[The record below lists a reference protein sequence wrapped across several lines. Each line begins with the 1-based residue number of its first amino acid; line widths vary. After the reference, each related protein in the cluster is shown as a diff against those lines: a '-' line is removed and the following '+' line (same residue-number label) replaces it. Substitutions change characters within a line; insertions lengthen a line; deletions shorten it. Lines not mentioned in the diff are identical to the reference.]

1 MGADATKSPQ
11 TKSPGRLIGCAVPR
25 LEDPALVTGRGRF
38 IGDIS
43 FPHQLHMRLVRAPYA
58 HARLRRV
65 EVTAARAMPGVVGV
79 WTGADIADLPPIDFR
94 DPANEK
100 LHPYRQPLLAQDRL
114 RYVGEPVAAVF
125 ADDAY
130 RAEDAA
136 DLVTIE
142 AEELPAVLDAAA
154 APDNFAPGLS
164 TEALVMREG
173 YGDVEAAFAAAHAVV
188 ALDLEIGRHSGV
200 PLETRGALARFDA
213 ARDVLELYGAAKVPH
228 RNRDGLARMLGRSA
242 AAVVLKEGNTGGG
255 FGIRG
260 ELYPEDVLVCIAAL
274 RFARPVKW
282 IEDRHEH
289 LMAAN
294 HSRQQ
299 RHHARVAVDAEGHV
313 LALED
318 EFYLDQGAYVRT
330 HGARVVEMTISMLP
344 GPYRIPAY
352 RVCGHF
358 RLTNKTPAAT
368 YRAPGRFEGSFV
380 RERLMDAVADRLG
393 LDRVT
398 LRRRNLI
405 TSAEMPFSR
414 PLTALGTE
422 IVYDSGDYGRLLD
435 KALKRIGWEP
445 LQVELKRRRGRG
457 ELVGAGIGL
466 FVDKGGLGPADGTRI
481 SIDTTGTV
489 ELVTGGSNVGQGF
502 ATAMAQICADTLGV
516 DYRRV
521 RVVYGQTDR
530 IQYGI
535 GAHASRASVMTGGAT
550 HAAAGKVRA
559 KALDMAAALLQ
570 TAPDELDIV
579 EGVVVR
585 RDRPGGSAGG
595 PSITLGEIARHLAP
609 DSPVLGEREPGL
621 AAEGW
626 FRAAHM
632 TYPYGVQIAV
642 LRVDGA
648 TGEVTVERYLAAY
661 DIGRS
666 INPMLVEGQ
675 LVGGIAQGLGGAL
688 YEEFCYDERGEPQ
701 SVTFADYPLPTALE
715 IPPIEILLTEDAPS
729 PLNPLGI
736 KSAGEG
742 GITPVGAVIA
752 AAIDEAIGVPGA
764 VTRLPA
770 TPQRVKALL
779 RAAAQQRHR
788 NAAAGE

>member
-1 MGADATKSPQ
+1 MSPLGDD
-11 TKSPGRLIGCAVPR
+11 KPSSRVLGRSLPR
-25 LEDPALVTGRGRF
+25 LEDRPLVTGRGRF
-38 IGDIS
+38 VGDIS
-43 FPHQLHMRLVRAPYA
+43 FPRQLHMRVVRSPYA
-58 HARLRRV
+58 HAVLRRV
-65 EVTAARAMPGVVGV
+65 DIAAAQNAPGVIAV
-79 WTGADIADLPPIDFR
+79 WTGTDIADLPPIDFR
-94 DPANEK
+94 DPAGEG
-100 LHPYRQPLLAQDRL
+100 LRPYRQPLLARDKL

-125 ADDAY
+125 ATDPY
-130 RAEDAA
+130 LAEDAA

-142 AEELPAVLDAAA
+142 AEELPPLLDAAA
-154 APDNFAPGLS
+154 APGSFAPGLA
-164 TEALVMREG
+164 TEAAVLRES
-173 YGDVEAAFAAAHAVV
+173 YGDVDAAFAAAHAVI

-200 PLETRGALARFDA
+200 PLETRGALAHFDA
-213 ARDVLELYGAAKVPH
+213 SRDVLELYGAAKVPH
-228 RNRDGLARMLGRSA
+228 RNRDALARMFGRGT

-260 ELYPEDVLVCIAAL
+260 ELYPEDFLVCLAAMRL
-274 RFARPVKW
+274 ERPVKW
-282 IEDRHEH
+282 IEDRREH

-299 RHHARVAVDAEGHV
+299 RHLARVAVDAEGRV

-330 HGARVVEMTISMLP
+330 HGARVPEMTISMLP

-352 RVCGHF
+352 RCTGHF

-368 YRAPGRFEGSFV
+368 YRAPGRYEGSFV
-380 RERLMDAVADRLG
+380 RERLLDAAADRLG
-393 LDRVT
+393 LDRITV
-398 LRRRNLI
+398 RRRNLI
-405 TSAEMPFSR
+405 GAAEMPFAR
-414 PLTALGTE
+414 PLSALGTE
-422 IVYDSGDYGRLLD
+422 IVYDSGDYEGLLD
-435 KALKRIGWEP
+435 KALAQICWEG
-445 LQVELKRRRGRG
+445 LQADLQRRRAAG
-457 ELVGAGIGL
+457 ELAGAGIGV
-466 FVDKGGLGPADGTRI
+466 FVDKGGLGPMDGTRI
-481 SIDTTGTV
+481 SVDTTGMV

-550 HAAAGKVRA
+550 HAAALKVRA
-559 KALDMAAALLQ
+559 KALEMAASLLQ
-570 TAPDELDIV
+570 ARPDDLDIV
-579 EGVVVR
+579 DGVVVH
-585 RDRPGGSAGG
+585 RDRPEGA
-595 PSITLGEIARHLAP
+595 SIALGDIARHLAP
-609 DSPVLGEREPGL
+609 DSPTLGERDPGL
-621 AAEGW
+621 GAEGW
-626 FRAAHM
+626 FRASHM

-642 LRVDGA
+642 VRVDPD
-648 TGEVTVERYLAAY
+648 TGEVAVERYLIAY

-675 LVGGIAQGLGGAL
+675 LVGGVVQGLGGAL
-688 YEEFCYDERGEPQ
+688 WEEFRYDARGEPL
-701 SVTFADYPLPTALE
+701 SVTLADYRLPMARQ
-715 IPPIEILLTEDAPS
+715 IPRIEVLLTEDAPS

-752 AAIDEAIGVPGA
+752 AAIDEAIGRPGA
-764 VTRLPA
+764 VTQLPM

-779 RAAAQQRHR
+779 RAARPQ
-788 NAAAGE
+788 